1 MESRIKSIPKDVF
14 DVVKVIGF
22 KVYGTNKV
30 IYIFQYCI
38 T

>member
-14 DVVKVIGF
+14 DVVKVLGF

-30 IYIFQYCI
+30 ICIYQYFI